1 MLIIAERINGTI
13 PFVKDIILNRD
24 TQGLLGLARG
34 QADAG
39 ASYIDVNVFTGV
51 GSPEDEI
58 QAMKWAVET
67 IQDELET
74 PLCIDSSDPAV
85 LAAGLKS
92 RSRGKPTMLNS
103 TKAEQK
109 SLEEVIPLAKEYSTH
124 LVALTMDESG
134 IPRSVKDR
142 ICVGEKIVEACKRY
156 RLPIEKVFF
165 DLLVMPISTD
175 VKQGLTTLA
184 AVTEIK
190 KEFPGGRT
198 VLGISNISFG
208 LPGRAKLNAGFLHM
222 AAYAGLDAAIVDLLD
237 EEMAAAVKT
246 AELLSGKDDHCL
258 SYLRAFRQ

>member
-1 MLIIAERINGTI
+1 MIIIAERINGTI
-13 PFVKDIILNRD
+13 PSVKDIILDRD
-24 TQGLLGLARG
+24 TQGLLGLAKG

-39 ASYIDVNVFTGV
+39 ASYIDVNVSTGA

-67 IQDELET
+67 IQGELEI

-92 RSRGKPTMLNS
+92 RRGKPTMLNS

-109 SLEEVIPLAKEYSTH
+109 SLEEVIPLAKEYNTPF
-124 LVALTMDESG
+124 VALTMGASG
-134 IPRSVKDR
+134 IPKSVKDR
-142 ICVGEKIVEACKRY
+142 IRAGEKIVEACKRY
-156 RLPIEKVFF
+156 GVPIEKVFF

-175 VKQGLTTLA
+175 VKQGLTTLV

-190 KEFPGGRT
+190 KEFPGCST

-208 LPGRAKLNAGFLHM
+208 LPGRARLNAGFLHM
-222 AAYAGLDAAIVDLLD
+222 AAYAGLDAAIVDILD
-237 EEMAAAVKT
+237 KEMAAAVRT
-246 AELLSGKDDHCL
+246 AGLLSGKDEYCRN
-258 SYLRAFRQ
+258 YLRAFRH